1 MRRLGA
7 ERVSLGGERCTEPC
21 LAHQQLDMQAVLLSG
36 GYQIL
41 QRTAPPHTHTHWCGL
56 ASWHEPLGPLRLKLA
71 QAKALAAGQVRRGGG
86 CPGALWNSG
95 AELGPKALRHAFD
108 HKNGGG
114 GGQSLFLESS
124 KAGDFCGLVQSLA
137 LVPLAPSR
145 ATFSCTQA
153 PPTDV

>member
-1 MRRLGA
+1 M
-7 ERVSLGGERCTEPC
+7 VS
-21 LAHQQLDMQAVLLSG
+21 AVLTPALLISNWTCRLSCFLEV
-36 GYQIL
+36 IKSSKEL
-41 QRTAPPHTHTHWCGL
+41 PPPPTHTHWCGL